1 MMSAALIIISIIAI
15 FAIIKWLNQ
24 YVATCT
30 LLYFLQKKY
39 TLPND
44 EEMAE
49 CKDFVL
55 KNIVKDILG
64 RS

>member
-1 MMSAALIIISIIAI
+1 MANKIQEAAEATN
-15 FAIIKWLNQ
+15 A
-24 YVATCT
+24 VAAVSYTHLDVYKRQ